1 MKLTGLQLCVC
12 AIRYSRYISEMTEK
26 EKNKK
31 LFQQIVVTAILII
44 IKLYYNRTM

>member
-26 EKNKK
+26 ENKNTRTVLKSTRNYYYDNY
-31 LFQQIVVTAILII
+31 QSIL
-44 IKLYYNRTM
+44 